1 MCVPLCSQDLRDPFL
16 FGISLIWQPL
26 RVWLSFI
33 EMSLEL
39 DAWKPESEG
48 HSSTSGLWDRRS
60 GVFRIIW
67 PLEPTTLRA
76 VPNKPVLQ
84 RSWAHRPGVG
94 NDNVAAMVLMIVEE
108 GGDIC
113 YKF

>member
-48 HSSTSGLWDRRS
+48 LQGSGTAGVVCSESFGLWNQQPS
-60 GVFRIIW
+60 V
-67 PLEPTTLRA
+67 LSPTNLFCRDLGLI
-76 VPNKPVLQ
+76 VPVL
-84 RSWAHRPGVG
+84 V
-94 NDNVAAMVLMIVEE
+94 MTM
-108 GGDIC
+108 
-113 YKF
+113 